1 MTRPHPAPSHHGF
14 SIVELLVALAIGSL
28 LIVGAGF
35 VYTQSRA
42 SFTVN
47 ESTARLQESA
57 RYVLSVLERDIQS
70 AGNFGFVND
79 PSTFAYRTAGGIETN
94 ISNMRTNDPAIV
106 GPPAAAH
113 ACGANFAL
121 DLYLTVQASDDVYG
135 LACAAFGGGHR
146 AGTDVLTVRRV
157 SETNTPVALTRL
169 QVYANRRSLIQYV
182 FNAAAA
188 PGPIDLTRS
197 EVRDLIVNTY
207 YISRNSSLGA
217 GIPGLRMK
225 SLAPGP
231 AVTDVELLP
240 AVEDVQV
247 QFGVDEGADTDG
259 DGTPDDPGGDGLA
272 DYVNG
277 LATRYV
283 DPSDPVLN
291 SGQVVSVRIWVRV
304 RAERPEPGVV
314 DNRPYVYGTTNV
326 TFNDNL
332 RRVLMSRTIYLHN
345 TRTIGT

>member
-1 MTRPHPAPSHHGF
+1 
-14 SIVELLVALAIGSL
+14 
-28 LIVGAGF
+28 
-35 VYTQSRA
+35 
-42 SFTVN
+42 
-47 ESTARLQESA
+47 
-57 RYVLSVLERDIQS
+57 
-70 AGNFGFVND
+70 
-79 PSTFAYRTAGGIETN
+79 
-94 ISNMRTNDPAIV
+94 
-106 GPPAAAH
+106 
-113 ACGANFAL
+113 
-121 DLYLTVQASDDVYG
+121 
-135 LACAAFGGGHR
+135 
-146 AGTDVLTVRRV
+146 VLTVRRV